1 MACYVFEGLR
11 PVVDRSSF
19 VHPAAQILGDVI
31 IGPGCYVAANA
42 TLRGDFGRVL
52 VEGDSS
58 VQEGCV
64 LHTSSISDCIIGRG
78 TTIGHGAIVHGAR
91 LGRNVLVGMRSIVLD
106 EAEIDDESL
115 IRAGAIVKSDM
126 RAPPRSYL
134 AGDPATIRRTLGA
147 AEIGWRAD
155 GDGEYQRL
163 ARRSLTGV
171 VACEPLD
178 APEPDRA
185 RPKPGAVPVRLREN
199 HLQGEA

>member
-1 MACYVFEGLR
+1 MACYAFEGLR

-31 IGPGCYVAANA
+31 IGPGCYIAANA

-64 LHTSSISDCIIGRG
+64 LHTSSVSDCVIGRG
-78 TTIGHGAIVHGAR
+78 STIGHGAIVHGAR

-106 EAEIDDESL
+106 EAEIGDESL

-134 AGDPATIRRTLGA
+134 AGDPATIRRTLDDR
-147 AEIGWRAD
+147 EIGWRAD

-171 VACEPLD
+171 TACEPLD